1 MQMPL
6 DLDALSPEE
15 RKARSR
21 KREAQLQQ
29 KREEELEV
37 VDNFDTEQYKRFW
50 TKTKK

>member
-6 DLDALSPEE
+6 DLDTLSPEE
-15 RKARSR
+15 RKALFR

-29 KREEELEV
+29 KRKEEPDV
-37 VDNFDTEQYKRFW
+37 VDDFDTERYKRFW